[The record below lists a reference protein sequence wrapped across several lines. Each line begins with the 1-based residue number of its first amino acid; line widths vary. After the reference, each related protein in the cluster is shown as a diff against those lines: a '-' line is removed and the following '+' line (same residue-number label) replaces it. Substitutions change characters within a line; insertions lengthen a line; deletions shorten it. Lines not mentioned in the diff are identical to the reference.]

1 LTGMYSICAQ
11 IVRTILAMAAM
22 SFALAPALSPGQST
36 DLRPNSVQLAVACPN
51 TRELVIDDIKIC
63 YFTCPDMSTSI
74 RIAAD
79 QICPPFH

>member
-1 LTGMYSICAQ
+1 MLPNRAQ
-11 IVRTILAMAAM
+11 TTRAALAMAAM
-22 SFALAPALSPGQST
+22 WFGLTQST

-51 TRELVIDDIKIC
+51 TGELVIDDIKIC